1 MASETRRTGGTLDG
15 RHGHVRQLI
24 DDFLPDWDERER
36 HEALIAAPP
45 ARVEAE
51 LRGLRERDLPL
62 TRVLF
67 AIRTLLSR
75 ERRDADAPLL
85 DSFQAL
91 GFATL
96 AEAPGEELVLGV
108 AGRPWAIRA
117 DSLDRVKGPDG
128 FRAYDR
134 PNAIRAAINFR
145 LAPEKERT
153 RVVTETRVQA
163 TDERARRTFRRYWRL
178 VMPGSALIRREL
190 LHVLRRLSESDA

>member
-1 MASETRRTGGTLDG
+1 M
-15 RHGHVRQLI
+15 RQLI

-36 HEALIAAPP
+36 HETTVAAPP
-45 ARVEAE
+45 ERVESE
-51 LRGLRERDLPL
+51 LRALTERDLPL
-62 TRVLF
+62 TRALF
-67 AIRTLLSR
+67 AIRTVLSR
-75 ERRDADAPLL
+75 EHRDTEVPLL
-85 DSFQAL
+85 DSFSVL

-96 AEAPGEELVLGV
+96 AEAPGEEIVLGV

-117 DSLDRVKGPDG
+117 DSLDPVRGPDG

-145 LAPEKERT
+145 LAPEAEQT

-190 LHVLRRLSESDA
+190 LYVLRRRSES

>member
-1 MASETRRTGGTLDG
+1 M
-15 RHGHVRQLI
+15 RQLI
-24 DDFLPDWDERER
+24 DDFLPAWDERER
-36 HEALIAAPP
+36 HEAVIAAPP
-45 ARVEAE
+45 DRVEAE
-51 LRGLRERDLPL
+51 LRALGERDLPL

-67 AIRTLLSR
+67 AVRTVLSR
-75 ERRDADAPLL
+75 ERRDSDAPLL

-108 AGRPWAIRA
+108 AGRPWAVRA
-117 DSLDRVKGPDG
+117 DSLDAVGGPDG

-145 LAPEKERT
+145 LERDGPRT

-163 TDERARRTFRRYWRL
+163 TDERARRTFSRYWRL

-190 LHVLRRLSESDA
+190 LYVLRRRSESER